1 MRKFSN
7 RIFIKLAV
15 LLVIGIF
22 MLALPA
28 EHLRITSVEQA
39 KTYSQNADRTMI
51 DNERGL
57 FYGKPDGSDWS
68 QIGAYAGAVD
78 DQSAFQAMNPDAI
91 KIALG
96 RFQHFAPED
105 DTKWSLFPYS
115 KLKAFN
121 EQEVAAGRA
130 PIFITA
136 TYEGKKRPV
145 YFQWLMGSS
154 GSGNTASPPDSDW
167 AQAVNVGDD
176 RFIRFWIDE
185 YARKIVLAHHT
196 PNLWIGL
203 DNCAFQYNLY
213 GVFDDNNNFV
223 EPSHWDSPFP
233 QNEEEYLASIKYF
246 FQRVK
251 ELAPDIHLTCNMGDL
266 ADYTR
271 FPEIYANIDGAVQE
285 DMLYSFGPSA
295 YQRKEFY
302 HIYTNLAWLGSAG
315 KVGLIDFQSLQ
326 PGNGLDDR
334 LRAAYIIYQLVR
346 GVNFFHG
353 FQFNVPEVP
362 PAQYRDMGN
371 GLGAPVAPATVIQAG
386 AEGYNLYSREMEG
399 GIIYLNMTGAPV
411 TVDLPAGHTYYD
423 RQGHAITQLSIPDL
437 SGDYAVYT
445 TGQRV
450 AKPAI
455 NPRETGTV
463 AGTVTVSIQTVTPD
477 AVIRYTTDGT
487 EPSESS
493 QQYSGPFQVTQT
505 TTVKAKAFHSGYLES
520 FSNSASFIVL
530 P

>member
-1 MRKFSN
+1 MRKFSKH
-7 RIFIKLAV
+7 IYIKIAV
-15 LLVIGIF
+15 LLVMGVF

-28 EHLRITSVEQA
+28 GRLRITPIEQA
-39 KTYSQNADRTMI
+39 KTYTRNMDRTLI
-51 DNERGL
+51 DNQRGL
-57 FYGKPDGSDWS
+57 FYGKPAGDDWS
-68 QIGAYAGAVD
+68 AIGAYAGAVD
-78 DQSAFQAMNPDAI
+78 DLSTFKAMNPAAI

-105 DTKWSLFPYS
+105 DYQWSLFPYS
-115 KLKAFN
+115 KLKAYN
-121 EQEVAAGRA
+121 DAEVAAGRP

-136 TYEGKKRPV
+136 TYEGKQRPV
-145 YFQWLMGSS
+145 YFKWLMGSS
-154 GSGNTASPPDSDW
+154 GDTASPPKSDW

-185 YARKIVLAHHT
+185 YARKIVLAQHI

-213 GVFDDNNNFV
+213 GVLDDNHTFV
-223 EPSHWDSPFP
+223 QPAHWDSPFP
-233 QNEEEYLASIKYF
+233 QNEEQYLASVKYF

-251 ELAPDIHLTCNMGDL
+251 ELAPDIHVSCNMGDL
-266 ADYTR
+266 TDYTR
-271 FPEIYANIDGAVQE
+271 FPEIYANIDGVVQE
-285 DMLYSFGPSA
+285 DMLYSFGPSG

-302 HIYTNLAWLGSAG
+302 HLYTNLEWLGSAG

-326 PGNGLDDR
+326 QSSDLDNR
-334 LRAAYIIYQLVR
+334 LRTADVIYQLVR

-362 PAQYRDMGN
+362 PALYRDMDN
-371 GLGAPVAPATVIQAG
+371 ALGAPVATADVVQQG

-411 TVDLPAGHTYYD
+411 TVPLPAGRTYYD
-423 RQGHAITQLSIPDL
+423 RQGEKITQLTIPDL
-437 SGDYAVYT
+437 SGDYVVFAA
-445 TGQRV
+445 GQRV

-455 NPRETGTV
+455 NPRETGTIS
-463 AGTVTVSIQTVTPD
+463 GTVTVSMQTVTPG
-477 AVIRYTTDGT
+477 AVIHYTTDGS
-487 EPSESS
+487 EPAQNSP
-493 QQYSGPFQVTQT
+493 QYSSPFQVSQT
-505 TTVKAKAFHSGYLES
+505 TTVKAKAFHSGYLDS